1 MIKEFVFE
9 QKGGQWNQFLN
20 LASLSD
26 IKSLQ
31 ELYFHTFKYVIS
43 PYYCHLEAWEEVLSV

>member
-1 MIKEFVFE
+1 MIKAFVFE